1 MIDLLSLAGD
11 LLERTSS
18 SLRVQ
23 GIVQLSLAPVF
34 LLAAI
39 GAVLNVVNARLM
51 WIVDGIDRLDAV
63 GEADLAM
70 REREELPA
78 LRRRRTYAQNA
89 VNLCTGAALTICI
102 IVATLFISAF
112 IEPQIGTLVAGLWV
126 LTMGLLFLGLL
137 YFLLETRIATS
148 TARERRRLSRKIIAK
163 TADKAETDA

>member
-51 WIVDGIDRLDAV
+51 WIVDGIDRLDATS
-63 GEADLAM
+63 EADPAM

-78 LRRRRTYAQNA
+78 LRRRRTYAQHA

-126 LTMGLLFLGLL
+126 LTMGLLFLGLF

-163 TADKAETDA
+163 QADKEETGA